1 MRYFFNLASDYDA
14 IPDEIGMEL
23 ANLQLA
29 IDGARRA
36 IDELSHEFPSSTRD
50 WRGWRLEITDE
61 FGHVLETLILRADED
76 PTRSN

>member
-23 ANLQLA
+23 ANLQSA

-36 IDELSHEFPSSTRD
+36 IDELTRELPSSTRD

-61 FGHVLETLILRADED
+61 FGHVLETLILSEDEN